1 MDLHKLNN
9 LLDRYF
15 KGNANETEKALV
27 DAWYKS
33 YQAEEPKIS
42 LGDTERERVRTALQK
57 RIREATARKP
67 GKSTP
72 IILYRMAAG
81 LVLFC
86 AVGLFYYA
94 WQSSARNA
102 SVENY
107 FSVTTQ
113 TGVVRKIVLPDSSIA
128 WLNAASHLRIQSS
141 FDGSSREVF
150 LEEGEAFFE
159 IRKNPEKPFIVHAA
173 GMDIRV
179 LGTSF
184 NVRSYQAAPEVSV
197 SVSTG
202 RVSVSKEREQLAVLI
217 PDQQLKYDRL
227 TGKHSRATVDAAH
240 ARAWKDGN
248 TYLHQASFAE
258 LALVLKNTYGL
269 VVRAGDPAIQDH
281 QFTLRLRRDVA
292 VDQLLNLITS
302 IHNTHYRKEGNEVVF
317 F

>member
-9 LLDRYF
+9 LLDRYVN
-15 KGNANETEKALV
+15 GSANETEKALV

-33 YQAEEPKIS
+33 YQAEEPNLS
-42 LGDTERERVRTALQK
+42 LEDAEKERVRTALQK
-57 RIREATARKP
+57 RIREATAAKP
-67 GKSTP
+67 AKSRY

-81 LVLFC
+81 LILFC

-94 WQSSARNA
+94 WQSSVRNA
-102 SVENY
+102 SVANY
-107 FSVTTQ
+107 LSVTTK

-128 WLNAASHLRIQSS
+128 WLNAASHLRVQSS
-141 FDGSSREVF
+141 FDGSRREVF

-159 IRKNPEKPFIVHAA
+159 VRKNTAKPFIVHAA
-173 GMDIRV
+173 GMDIQV

-184 NVRSYQAAPEVSV
+184 NVRSYRAAPEVSV

-202 RVSVSKEREQLAVLI
+202 RVAVSKEREQLAVLI

-227 TGKHSRATVDAAH
+227 SGKHFRANIDAAQ
-240 ARAWKDGN
+240 ARAWKDGS
-248 TYLHQASFAE
+248 TYLHQASFEE

-269 VVRAGDPAIQDH
+269 IVRAGDPAIQDH
-281 QFTLRLRRDVA
+281 QFTLRLQRDVP
-292 VDQLLNLITS
+292 VDQLLNLINS

-317 F
+317 Y